1 MKKLLLVWFTLFTLI
16 AFSNSFAQFEVGIV
30 GGINIASFDV
40 EDESVEISSRT
51 LWNIGAVAEYKLNN
65 QFSIKAEPMFLRK
78 GGILEQSIEDPDLIF
93 DQSYLEVPI
102 MLKFS
107 LGEKNKVFLITGPS
121 IGITLS
127 SDLEADVD
135 GIIFK
140 ADLKDLTESLDLGL
154 GIGGG
159 FSLNIYPGT
168 FFIQGKYTF
177 GLTNLA
183 KNGTFTA
190 KAGHLELEA
199 ALDEEESKYKSRG
212 FQISVGFTIPI

>member
-1 MKKLLLVWFTLFTLI
+1 MKNVFIPLLTICFFLSSTLL
-16 AFSNSFAQFEVGIV
+16 AQFELGVS
-30 GGINIASFDV
+30 GGINMASFNV
-40 EDESVEISSRT
+40 EDDEDEVTSRT
-51 LWNIGAVAEYKLNN
+51 LWNIGAVVEYKLNK
-65 QFSIKAEPMFLRK
+65 QFSIKSEPMFIKK

-102 MLKFS
+102 QLKFS
-107 LGEKNKVFLITGPS
+107 LGEKNNVFLIAGPS

-140 ADLKDLTESLDLGL
+140 ADLKELTEALDLGL

-168 FFIQGKYTF
+168 LFIQGKYTI

-212 FQISVGFTIPI
+212 FQISAGFTIPI